1 MDEVGMFGLKIGR
14 PAELDEGEEEDPRI
28 TAAAAARAAQMAVAN
43 AAKGVR
49 PGNLGNVINVRRR
62 GAAAA
67 AAGAAGRY
75 HVEPNMLSP
84 NNNPNEIEE
93 VNVWEVPLGLPEL
106 RTKTVLMNK
115 NEIYA
120 NTGERVRQPLTL
132 EQQANVSVFN
142 SPKTPNPASVK
153 STKKNEPPKLP
164 RRYRKTRRSRR
175 NRRSRRYRR

>member
-1 MDEVGMFGLKIGR
+1 MFGLKIGR
-14 PAELDEGEEEDPRI
+14 PAELDEGEEEDPRV

-49 PGNLGNVINVRRR
+49 PGNLGNVVNVRRR
-62 GAAAA
+62 GA
-67 AAGAAGRY
+67 AAGRY

-93 VNVWEVPLGLPEL
+93 VNVWEVPLEL
-106 RTKTVLMNK
+106 ANFNLNK
-115 NEIYA
+115 ARNTEIYA
-120 NTGERVRQPLTL
+120 NTRNYVRQPLSL
-132 EQQANVSVFN
+132 AEQANISAFN
-142 SPKTPNPASVK
+142 RPPSTPNPSSVK
-153 STKKNEPPKLP
+153 STKRNEPPKLP